1 MILQKLLHDWDDEAC
16 IRILR
21 KCYEALPESGG
32 KIILVEGVLSPNE
45 TPGNT
50 ANSVE
55 DEFVLRSSV
64 IMFVHCV
71 GGKERSEHD
80 FQRLVTAAGFRN
92 FQLLCKLDVSYVMEA
107 YK

>member
-1 MILQKLLHDWDDEAC
+1 MHDWDDEAC
-16 IRILR
+16 IKILK

-32 KIILVEGVLSPNE
+32 KVILVEGVLSPKE

-50 ANSVE
+50 NAKSNTME

-80 FQRLVTAAGFRN
+80 FHRLVTAAGFRN